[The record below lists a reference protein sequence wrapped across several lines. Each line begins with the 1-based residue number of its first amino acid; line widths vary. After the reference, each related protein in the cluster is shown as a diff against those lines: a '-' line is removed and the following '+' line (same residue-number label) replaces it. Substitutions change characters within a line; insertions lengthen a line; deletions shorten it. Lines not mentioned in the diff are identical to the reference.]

1 MSSLGYIDRKRYK
14 RRKRS
19 IGGSLNIPKRTEP
32 YIPFVPSGFDR
43 RDAMVNTV
51 DDMLNGNRGYG
62 RRPRNETSTTETQ
75 TPPETKPLPP
85 RQEPRREPNLPN
97 RQQEYDDEDEER
109 EGWDEFIGRQFD
121 RTATAVRLGG
131 KGLYYTGQGL
141 YWTGRGMDMALRGS
155 INVANFIAEQSRNR
169 KSIQKRVAEGEDG
182 DDDETIDPDARGSNE
197 PAPQQEPEAEEYD
210 EENDYDLSPEEMD
223 RWRENFNRTYGYRD

>member
-1 MSSLGYIDRKRYK
+1 
-14 RRKRS
+14 
-19 IGGSLNIPKRTEP
+19 
-32 YIPFVPSGFDR
+32 
-43 RDAMVNTV
+43 MVNTV

-62 RRPRNETSTTETQ
+62 RRPKPETSTTETQ
-75 TPPETKPLPP
+75 TPPETKPPPPPP
-85 RQEPRREPNLPN
+85 RQEPRREPNRPN
-97 RQQEYDDEDEER
+97 RQQEYDDEDEDEER

-121 RTATAVRLGG
+121 RTTTAVRLGG

-182 DDDETIDPDARGSNE
+182 DDDGTIDPDARGSNE
-197 PAPQQEPEAEEYD
+197 PAPLQEPEAEEYD
-210 EENDYDLSPEEMD
+210 EEDDYDLSPEEMD

>member
-1 MSSLGYIDRKRYK
+1 MSSLGYIDRKRYRK
-14 RRKRS
+14 RRRS

-32 YIPFVPSGFDR
+32 YIPFVPRGFDR

-62 RRPRNETSTTETQ
+62 RRPPRNETSTTETQ
-75 TPPETKPLPP
+75 TEP
-85 RQEPRREPNLPN
+85 RPEPRREPNPPN
-97 RQQEYDDEDEER
+97 RQPEYDDEDEDEER

-121 RTATAVRLGG
+121 RTAMRLGG
-131 KGLYYTGQGL
+131 KGLYYTGKGL

-182 DDDETIDPDARGSNE
+182 DDDDETFDPDARGSNE
-197 PAPQQEPEAEEYD
+197 PAPPAPEAEEND
-210 EENDYDLSPEEMD
+210 EEEDYDLSPEEME